1 MIRELIDAFKA
12 TRRPPTEADTRYV
25 AATVRTSETIE
36 GKVNTL
42 NPRDY
47 GRVGRAVTGSIWNAA
62 TIIARE
68 ASAGEIKLYRKANG
82 SGRRVSKSAAAF
94 LRGEG
99 AVRPAAKAMTY
110 ANQAEDIEE
119 VEDHPALDLLRDPD
133 PSTTSADFF
142 AALYWFREV
151 AGAAYIWTGGDKPT
165 GLFLL
170 LPQFTRVILDDQQGV
185 VGYHYGRSE
194 TDTIKVPTSQVI
206 ASRWMPDPF
215 NPYLG
220 VSWVDSIKG
229 YGDMED
235 AAIASEI
242 HRWRNSA
249 QPGMIVRVNG
259 YQPDQM
265 AQLAEAMKRKGGPFE
280 AGKVTIINGE
290 DIEIVQPNSKPHEL
304 NYERGIIQC
313 ESAIYR
319 AAGVPE
325 PIWKMNDAIQ
335 SNAAHGSK
343 VWMQQI
349 YARQKA
355 VASDLTEW
363 LLPMFG
369 VESGEMWFAYPN
381 PVVEDVASKAA
392 MVLAGFQAGV
402 ARVNEWRAVVG
413 LDPVDDADNT
423 LGPVRVAP
431 VMGFPSPAPAAAPAD
446 DEEEDDDEGG
456 EDQQDSEAVVPDGD
470 ATAGDGN
477 RDSRKGHR
485 SGNRPQAGRHDAI
498 AAGTRNAAK
507 SGGEVAKPE
516 LVGRWEWSGKCGC
529 GGHGT
534 ARKAE
539 PTDESIE
546 GRIYRAVREW
556 AADALRRG
564 INAIGPDGAFDISA
578 LSSAELEGLLRS
590 SISEAFR
597 AGAVEMVAK
606 YSPGTAPLTSSV
618 AQEYV
623 KQYGFD
629 LVKGVTETM
638 ANQMRTAIDAGIEQ
652 GKTIGEI
659 QADLTANVPDV
670 SANRA
675 EVIAR
680 TETARAYQHGSLKQA
695 EELGFDSKTWD
706 LSGNPCG
713 LCEGA
718 AAAVAGKQVPIGEP
732 FFRAGDTIAGTDGK
746 TYTVGLP
753 VMTASDIHPQCGCAT
768 IELVTEEGE

>member
-1 MIRELIDAFKA
+1 
-12 TRRPPTEADTRYV
+12 
-25 AATVRTSETIE
+25 
-36 GKVNTL
+36 
-42 NPRDY
+42 
-47 GRVGRAVTGSIWNAA
+47 
-62 TIIARE
+62 
-68 ASAGEIKLYRKANG
+68 
-82 SGRRVSKSAAAF
+82 
-94 LRGEG
+94 
-99 AVRPAAKAMTY
+99 MTY
-110 ANQAEDIEE
+110 ANEAEDIEE
-119 VEDHPALDLLRDPD
+119 VTDHPALSLLRDPD

-142 AALYWFREV
+142 TALYWFREV
-151 AGAAYIWTGGDKPT
+151 AGAAYIWTGGETPT

-170 LPQFTRVILDDQQGV
+170 LPQFTRVLLDDKQGV
-185 VGYHYGRSE
+185 TGYHYGRNE
-194 TDTIKVPTSQVI
+194 TNTAMLPTSQVV

-249 QPGMIVRVNG
+249 QPGMVVRVNN
-259 YQPDQM
+259 YLPDQM

-280 AGKVTIINGE
+280 AGKVTIINGSAE
-290 DIEIVQPNSKPHEL
+290 DIEIIQPNSKPHEL

-313 ESAIYR
+313 EAAIYR

-369 VESGEMWFAYPN
+369 VEPGEMWFAYPN
-381 PVVEDVASKAA
+381 PVVEDVASKATLL
-392 MVLAGFQAGV
+392 LAGFQAGV

-413 LDPVDDADNT
+413 LDPVDDEDNT
-423 LGPVRVAP
+423 LGKTIPALSVGLGKAPDDKPATPNVAAPDAAP
-431 VMGFPSPAPAAAPAD
+431 VADVAATALNGAQVQALADLAAQVAQGQLPLASARAIAVAAFPMVDAAVIDAVFGPLANFTP
-446 DEEEDDDEGG
+446 EAVNEGG
-456 EDQQDSEAVVPDGD
+456 TNQQVTETPIPDGD
-470 ATAGDGN
+470 SAGGTGDG
-477 RDSRKGHR
+477 DSRKGHR
-485 SGNRPQAGRHDAI
+485 GVKRPEAGGPDPI
-498 AAGTRNAAK
+498 AAGTRNA
-507 SGGEVAKPE
+507 GGPVGKGPQPE
-516 LVGRWEWSGKCGC
+516 LIGRWEWSGKCGC
-529 GGHGT
+529 AKHGT
-534 ARKAE
+534 ARKAD

-546 GRIYRAVREW
+546 ARIYRAVREW
-556 AADALRRG
+556 ASDALRRG
-564 INAIGPDGAFDISA
+564 INAIGPDGSFDISA

-606 YSPGTAPLTSSV
+606 YEPGAAPLSSSV

-629 LVKGVTETM
+629 LVKGVTDTM
-638 ANQMRTAIDAGIEQ
+638 ANQMRTAIDAGLEQ
-652 GKTIGEI
+652 GKTIAEI

-718 AAAVAGKQVPIGEP
+718 KAALGNTPIPIGQP
-732 FFRAGDTIAGTDGK
+732 FFPAGSTIAGTDGR

>member
-25 AATVRTSETIE
+25 AATVRISETIE

-68 ASAGEIKLYRKANG
+68 AAAGEIRLYRKATG
-82 SGRRVSKSAAAF
+82 SGRRVSKSAASF

-99 AVRPAAKAMTY
+99 SVRPAAKAMTY
-110 ANQAEDIEE
+110 ANEAEDIEE
-119 VEDHPALDLLRDPD
+119 VTDHPALSLLRDPD

-142 AALYWFREV
+142 TALYWFREV
-151 AGAAYIWTGGDKPT
+151 AGAAYIWTGGETPT

-170 LPQFTRVILDDQQGV
+170 LPQFTRVLLDDKQGV
-185 VGYHYGRSE
+185 TGYHYGRNE
-194 TDTIKVPTSQVI
+194 TNTAMLPTSQVV

-249 QPGMIVRVNG
+249 QPGMVVRVNN
-259 YQPDQM
+259 YLPDQM

-280 AGKVTIINGE
+280 AGKVTIINGSAE
-290 DIEIVQPNSKPHEL
+290 DIEIIQPNSKPHEL

-313 ESAIYR
+313 EAAIYR

-369 VESGEMWFAYPN
+369 VEPGKMWFAYPN
-381 PVVEDVASKAA
+381 PVVEDVASKAT
-392 MVLAGFQAGV
+392 MLLAGFQAGV

-413 LDPVDDADNT
+413 LDPVDDEDNT

-431 VMGFPSPAPAAAPAD
+431 VMGFPPMAPKD
-446 DEEEDDDEGG
+446 DEEEADDEDG
-456 EDQQDSEAVVPDGD
+456 EDQQDAEETVPDGD
-470 ATAGDGN
+470 SAGGTGDG
-477 RDSRKGHR
+477 DSRKGHR
-485 SGNRPQAGRHDAI
+485 SGKRPEAGGTHAI
-498 AAGTRNAAK
+498 AAGTRNA
-507 SGGEVAKPE
+507 GGPVGKGGQPE
-516 LVGRWEWSGKCGC
+516 LIGRWEWSGKCGC
-529 GGHGT
+529 AKHGT
-534 ARKAE
+534 ARKAD

-546 GRIYRAVREW
+546 ARIYRAVREW
-556 AADALRRG
+556 ASDALRRG
-564 INAIGPDGAFDISA
+564 INAIGPDGSFDISA

-606 YSPGTAPLTSSV
+606 YEPGAAPLSSSV

-629 LVKGVTETM
+629 LVKGVTDTM
-638 ANQMRTAIDAGIEQ
+638 ANQMRTAIDAGLEQ
-652 GKTIGEI
+652 GKTIAEI

-718 AAAVAGKQVPIGEP
+718 AAAMAGKKTPIGEP
-732 FFRAGDTIAGTDGK
+732 FFKAGETIVGTDGR

-768 IELVTEEGE
+768 IEMVTEEGE

>member
-1 MIRELIDAFKA
+1 MGMIRELIDAFKA
-12 TRRPPTEADTRYV
+12 TRRPPTEADSRYV
-25 AATVRTSETIE
+25 AATVRISETIE

-68 ASAGEIKLYRKANG
+68 AAAGEIKLYRKATG
-82 SGRRVSKSAAAF
+82 SGRRVSKSAASF

-99 AVRPAAKAMTY
+99 SVRPAAKAMTY
-110 ANQAEDIEE
+110 ANEAEDIEE
-119 VEDHPALDLLRDPD
+119 VTVHPALSLLRDPD

-142 AALYWFREV
+142 TALYWFREV
-151 AGAAYIWTGGDKPT
+151 AGAAYIWTGGDKPS

-170 LPQFTRVILDDQQGV
+170 LPQFTRVILDDKQGV
-185 VGYHYGRSE
+185 TGYHYGRNE
-194 TDTIKVPTSQVI
+194 TNTAMLPTSQVV

-249 QPGMIVRVNG
+249 QPGMVVRVNQ
-259 YQPDQM
+259 YTPDQM

-280 AGKVTIINGE
+280 AGKVTIINGSAE
-290 DIEIVQPNSKPHEL
+290 DIEIIQPNSKPHEL

-313 ESAIYR
+313 EAAIYR

-369 VESGEMWFAYPN
+369 VEPGEMWFAYPN
-381 PVVEDVASKAA
+381 PVVEDVASKATLL
-392 MVLAGFQAGV
+392 LAGFQAGV

-413 LDPVDDADNT
+413 LDPVDDEDNT

-431 VMGFPSPAPAAAPAD
+431 VMGFPPMAPKD
-446 DEEEDDDEGG
+446 DEEEEDDASG
-456 EDQQDSEAVVPDGD
+456 EDQQDSEETVPDGD
-470 ATAGDGN
+470 ATGGTGDG
-477 RDSRKGHR
+477 DSRKGHR
-485 SGNRPQAGRHDAI
+485 GGKRPEAGSPDPL
-498 AAGTRNAAK
+498 AAGTRNA
-507 SGGEVAKPE
+507 GGPVGKGGHPE
-516 LVGRWEWSGKCGC
+516 LIGRWEWSGKCGC
-529 GGHGT
+529 AKHGT
-534 ARKAE
+534 ARKAD

-546 GRIYRAVREW
+546 ARIYRAVREW
-556 AADALRRG
+556 ASDALRRG
-564 INAIGPDGAFDISA
+564 INAIGPDGSFDISA

-606 YSPGTAPLTSSV
+606 YEPGAAPLSSSV

-629 LVKGVTETM
+629 LVKGVTDTM
-638 ANQMRTAIDAGIEQ
+638 ANQMRTAIDAGLEQ
-652 GKTIGEI
+652 GKTIAEI

-718 AAAVAGKQVPIGEP
+718 AAAVAGKKVPIAEP
-732 FFRAGDTIAGTDGK
+732 FFKAGETIVGTDGR

-768 IELVTEEGE
+768 IEMDTEEGE

>member
-1 MIRELIDAFKA
+1 
-12 TRRPPTEADTRYV
+12 
-25 AATVRTSETIE
+25 
-36 GKVNTL
+36 
-42 NPRDY
+42 
-47 GRVGRAVTGSIWNAA
+47 
-62 TIIARE
+62 
-68 ASAGEIKLYRKANG
+68 
-82 SGRRVSKSAAAF
+82 
-94 LRGEG
+94 
-99 AVRPAAKAMTY
+99 MTY
-110 ANQAEDIEE
+110 ANGADEIEE
-119 VEDHPALDLLRDPD
+119 VTDHPALSLLRDPD

-142 AALYWFREV
+142 TALYWFREV
-151 AGAAYIWTGGDKPT
+151 AGAAYIWTGGETPT

-170 LPQFTRVILDDQQGV
+170 LPQFTRVLLDDKQGV
-185 VGYHYGRSE
+185 TGYHYGRNE
-194 TDTIKVPTSQVI
+194 TNTAMLPTSQVV

-249 QPGMIVRVNG
+249 QPGMVVRVNQ
-259 YQPDQM
+259 YTPDQM

-280 AGKVTIINGE
+280 AGKVTIINGSAE
-290 DIEIVQPNSKPHEL
+290 DIEIIQPNSKPHEL

-313 ESAIYR
+313 EAAIYR

-369 VESGEMWFAYPN
+369 VEPGEMWFAYPN
-381 PVVEDVASKAA
+381 PVVEDVASKATLL
-392 MVLAGFQAGV
+392 LAGFQAGV

-413 LDPVDDADNT
+413 LDPVDDEDNT

-431 VMGFPSPAPAAAPAD
+431 VMGFPPMAPKD
-446 DEEEDDDEGG
+446 DEEEADDEDG
-456 EDQQDSEAVVPDGD
+456 EDQQDPETPIPDGD
-470 ATAGDGN
+470 AAGGSGN
-477 RDSRKGHR
+477 ADSRKGHR
-485 SGNRPQAGRHDAI
+485 GVKRPEAGGPDPI
-498 AAGTRNAAK
+498 AAGTRNA
-507 SGGEVAKPE
+507 GGPVGKGPQPE
-516 LVGRWEWSGKCGC
+516 LIGRWEWSGKCGC
-529 GGHGT
+529 AKHGT
-534 ARKAE
+534 ARKAD

-546 GRIYRAVREW
+546 ARIYRAVREW
-556 AADALRRG
+556 ASDALRRG
-564 INAIGPDGAFDISA
+564 INAIGPDGSFDISA

-606 YSPGTAPLTSSV
+606 YEPGAAPLSSSV

-629 LVKGVTETM
+629 LVKGVTDTM
-638 ANQMRTAIDAGIEQ
+638 ANQMRTAIDAGLEQ

-718 AAAVAGKQVPIGEP
+718 AAAVAGKKVPISEP
-732 FFRAGDTIAGTDGK
+732 FFKAGETIVGTDGR